1 MCKWEECKREMRGVL
16 IRTKAVV
23 QRHPVVTYFGL
34 VLLISYGSF
43 AVLIG
48 PKLLRG
54 EAMQPTEAEYVLF
67 PVLVVGVCLVG
78 LALTGMLD
86 GWSGLRDVFARIGRW
101 RAGVRWYAVALLT
114 PPVVMLAVL
123 LVMRTLVSPA
133 FTPKVWIFGV
143 LFGLPGFLEEIGWM
157 GYAFPR
163 MRRQH
168 SALASAIV
176 LGVLWG
182 LWHAPVVDYLGAA
195 APHGAYWLPFF
206 LAFVA
211 LVAAMRVLIV
221 WVYVNTKGS
230 LLLAQLM
237 HISFSGSLVLLDPV
251 RVTPAQEALW
261 YGIYAAVLWVIVALV
276 ALRTGRNL
284 VREPVPTTPLM
295 QPVYR

>member
-1 MCKWEECKREMRGVL
+1 MRGLL

-43 AVLIG
+43 ALLIG

-54 EAMQPTEAEYVLF
+54 EAMQATQAEYVLF
-67 PVLVVGVCLVG
+67 PVLVLGVCLVG
-78 LALTGMLD
+78 LALTGILD
-86 GWSGLRDVFARIGRW
+86 GWSGVRDVFARIGRW
-101 RAGVRWYAVALLT
+101 RVGVRWYAVALLT

-123 LVMRTLVSPA
+123 LVMRMLVSSV
-133 FTPKVWIFGV
+133 FTPKVWIFGL

-163 MRRQH
+163 MRRQR

-195 APHGAYWLPFF
+195 APHGVYWLPFF

-211 LVAAMRVLIV
+211 IVAAMRVLIV

-237 HISFSGSLVLLDPV
+237 HISMSGSLVMLDPV

-261 YGIYAAVLWVIVALV
+261 YGIYAAVLWVIVALI

-284 VREPVPTTPLM
+284 VREPLPATTPM
-295 QPVYR
+295 RPVYT

>member
-1 MCKWEECKREMRGVL
+1 MRGLL

-43 AVLIG
+43 ALLIG

-54 EAMQPTEAEYVLF
+54 EAVQSTDAEYVLF
-67 PVLVVGVCLVG
+67 PVLVLGVCLVG
-78 LALTGMLD
+78 LALTALLD
-86 GWSGLRDVFARIGRW
+86 GWSGVRDVFVRMGRW
-101 RAGVRWYAVALLT
+101 RVDLRWYAVALLT
-114 PPVVMLAVL
+114 PPVVVLAVL
-123 LVMRTLVSPA
+123 LLMRTLVSPV

-143 LFGLPGFLEEIGWM
+143 LFGLPAFLEEIGWM

-168 SALASAIV
+168 SALAAAIV
-176 LGVLWG
+176 LGVVWG

-211 LVAAMRVLIV
+211 IVAAMRVLMV

-237 HISFSGSLVLLDPV
+237 HISLSGSLVMLDPV

-261 YGIYAAVLWVIVALV
+261 YGIYAAVLWAIVALV

-284 VREPVPTTPLM
+284 VREPVLATKPVR
-295 QPVYR
+295 PVYT